1 MSFLQTIQV
10 GDQIAITTTF
20 TPAEWN
26 DVRESVS
33 GRYHLVKNGAVQT
46 IKVAGVAP
54 RTAVGIKKDGSIFTT
69 VIDGRSTDSK
79 GLTLQNTA
87 KLMKDLGAHYAM
99 TFDGGGSSTVV
110 TRELGDSKVT
120 VQNKPSDGNERAV
133 SNSLLFISQYKTG
146 ALATIAPASNVLEV
160 FQGETYTD
168 LSVPVKGIDQYMNP
182 VAVSGNGKV
191 TSSILTNTNGKQ
203 VVNAKPGTYAGV
215 VTYDGKTTNIQ
226 LKVTNTL
233 DSIYNA

>member
-1 MSFLQTIQV
+1 M
-10 GDQIAITTTF
+10 
-20 TPAEWN
+20 
-26 DVRESVS
+26 
-33 GRYHLVKNGAVQT
+33 KNGTIQT

-54 RTAVGIKKDGSIFTT
+54 RTAVGIKKDGSIFTA

-133 SNSLLFISQYKTG
+133 SNSLLFISKYKTS
-146 ALATIAPASNVLEV
+146 ALATIAPKSNVLEV
-160 FQGETYTD
+160 FEGATYTD

-191 TSSILTNTNGKQ
+191 TSSILTNQMENKSFH
-203 VVNAKPGTYAGV
+203 AKPGTYAWCS
-215 VTYDGKTTNIQ
+215 N
-226 LKVTNTL
+226 L
-233 DSIYNA
+233 